1 MWKPFAVLFFFVCR
15 IFGPSTAGAISFEPR
30 DFDALVAEA
39 DQVVIGTAVSM
50 STRRTGSRE
59 IVTDYHFNDLE
70 IVKGTVL
77 TPSLKLTMLGGTV
90 GTDTLTVAGAP
101 TFQRGV
107 RYLVF
112 VSGNGSVMFPL
123 VGGQQGIFQIR
134 KDAASGISRV
144 HDYAGRA
151 VTRLPGRGH
160 QLAEVDHLDADIG
173 EPISEAA
180 FVDAIR
186 ARVSGRA
193 AQ

>member
-1 MWKPFAVLFFFVCR
+1 MWKPFAVLSVFVCCA
-15 IFGPSTAGAISFEPR
+15 FCASAAGAASFEPR

-39 DQVVIGTAVSM
+39 DQVVIGTAVATSA
-50 STRRTGSRE
+50 RRTGPRE
-59 IVTDYHFNDLE
+59 IVTDYRFNDLE
-70 IVKGTVL
+70 IVKGTVS
-77 TPSLKLTMLGGTV
+77 TTSLKLTMLGGTI
-90 GTDTLTVAGAP
+90 GTDSLTVAGAP

-123 VGGQQGIFQIR
+123 VGGHQGVFQIR
-134 KDAASGISRV
+134 KDAVSGSSRV

-151 VTRLPGRGH
+151 VTRLPGRT
-160 QLAEVDHLDADIG
+160 ARADADHPYTDAG
-173 EPISEAA
+173 ESISEAA

-186 ARVSGRA
+186 AGVVGRA